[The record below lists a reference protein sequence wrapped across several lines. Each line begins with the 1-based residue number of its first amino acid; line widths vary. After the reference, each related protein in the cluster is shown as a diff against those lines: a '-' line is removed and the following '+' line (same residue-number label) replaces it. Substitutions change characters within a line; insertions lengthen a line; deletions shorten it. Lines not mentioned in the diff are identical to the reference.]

1 MSQPAGDRL
10 IQKIRNLQE
19 SQEGSWWTQT
29 PTEEALCLLVLT
41 GKLTLGL
48 NSSSDA
54 ALVVEVVGHLREAV
68 WSCFVLNKLFFWE
81 EKSLKVWVQ
90 A

>member
-1 MSQPAGDRL
+1 MPPGADR
-10 IQKIRNLQE
+10 KADPGAELQFRR
-19 SQEGSWWTQT
+19 SFGGRSGW
-29 PTEEALCLLVLT
+29 PPL
-41 GKLTLGL
+41 
-48 NSSSDA
+48 
-54 ALVVEVVGHLREAV
+54 VEVVGHLREAV